1 MLMMMA
7 AVSEAAAPMAYG
19 QRSSGRGPR
28 GKAKDERPRGKAK
41 EDRPPMEK
49 GLDSSKTDPP
59 QARTNS
65 PTNSRQMKLQERRPE
80 VHATLS
86 PAVAAEAGIARAVAR
101 ESKLATQWVRDEG
114 QPQEELPADAVAQI
128 LKSPVPFFVF
138 IFFLP
143 ADAVAQVL
151 NSQRPSILTISS
163 L

>member
-1 MLMMMA
+1 
-7 AVSEAAAPMAYG
+7 MAYG

-80 VHATLS
+80 VHAKLS